1 MMFQTPELTDQELRV
16 IAEVDELVQKLKR
29 RLNEP
34 HRWYG
39 SLRRSQFARAVQG
52 SNSIEGYDA
61 ALDDAAAIE
70 LGEEPLD
77 ADAETRL
84 AIRGYCDAL
93 TYVLQMSTEPRF
105 HYGEQLLKSLHFMM
119 TSYDLKNRPG
129 LWRAGSIFV
138 KDEESGA
145 IVYEGADID
154 DVPALMHELV
164 VYLNL
169 ENDCPPM
176 VHAGMAHLNLVM
188 VHPFRDGNGRM
199 ARCLQ
204 TMILAREGI
213 LSPVFC
219 SIEEYLGKN
228 TPEYY
233 KVLAQV
239 GAGSWQ
245 PERDARPWVRF
256 ILTAHL
262 RQARTTLRRIKES
275 ERLWGELETI
285 VEALGLHPR
294 TLNVLYDAAMR
305 YRIRNST
312 YRAVLEEIDEEITE
326 QVASRDLKL
335 LNTDFLLPT
344 ERSVGASTREARCSR
359 ASRPTSS
366 TPAIFGTTQTPSPL
380 RREAR
385 PHRAA
390 AALRAMAERCAGV
403 RRSARALPPFCPPSL
418 PCSTAAG
425 FLPS

>member
-1 MMFQTPELTDQELRV
+1 MLFRAPELNEPELRV
-16 IAEVDELVQKLKR
+16 IAEIDDLAQKLKR

-77 ADAETRL
+77 ASVETRL

-129 LWRAGSIFV
+129 LWRSGSVYV
-138 KDEESGA
+138 KDETSGN

-164 VYLNL
+164 VYLNQDS
-169 ENDCPPM
+169 DCPPM

-204 TMILAREGI
+204 TLILAREGI

-219 SIEEYLGKN
+219 SIEEYLGRN
-228 TPEYY
+228 TPAYY
-233 KVLAQV
+233 SVLADV
-239 GAGSWQ
+239 GRGSWQ
-245 PERDARPWVRF
+245 PDGDARPWVRY

-285 VEALGLHPR
+285 VESRGLHPR
-294 TLNVLYDAAMR
+294 TLNVLYDAAMQ

-312 YRAVLEEIDEEITE
+312 YRAVLEAMDEEITE

-335 LNTDFLLPT
+335 LTDFGLLLPHGEKRGRFYT
-344 ERSVGASTREARCSR
+344 GSKQLFSLRAQIIDARDPRDDSDPF
-359 ASRPTSS
+359 A
-366 TPAIFGTTQTPSPL
+366 L
-380 RREAR
+380 
-385 PHRAA
+385 AA
-390 AALRAMAERCAGV
+390 A
-403 RRSARALPPFCPPSL
+403 
-418 PCSTAAG
+418 
-425 FLPS
+425 